1 MVRTPSDLARR
12 EQNAAAALVFRDA
25 RTGETGT
32 IAQRDEDGLF
42 VFFPHGQQ
50 HPPTLVLEPGRFA
63 RVAEDTARESA
74 ETG

>member
-12 EQNAAAALVFRDA
+12 EQNAAATLVFQDS

-32 IAQRDEDGLF
+32 IYQRNEDGLF
-42 VFFPHGQQ
+42 VFHPHGQQ

-63 RVAEDTARESA
+63 RVPEDAGKEPAKTA
-74 ETG
+74 